1 LAGNV
6 SIVSGSHGNAVDAL
20 DNLSLAI
27 RNHYDSGSFSLMLSP
42 LVILAATLDR
52 LGHNEAAATI
62 SGFTATPYTR
72 ASYIE
77 MNILIT
83 NLRELLGDDT
93 YEALARTGKAMAPAA
108 MATYAFEQIDLARV
122 KLEQVDKSP

>member
-1 LAGNV
+1 
-6 SIVSGSHGNAVDAL
+6 
-20 DNLSLAI
+20 
-27 RNHYDSGSFSLMLSP
+27 MLSP
-42 LVILAATLDR
+42 LVILATTLDR

-83 NLRELLGDDT
+83 NLREVLGDDA
-93 YEALARTGKAMAPAA
+93 YEALARTGNAMTPAA
-108 MATYAFEQIDLARV
+108 MAAFAFDQIDRARAD
-122 KLEQVDKSP
+122 LLHLDESP